1 DGMVY
6 PFTVCGAR
14 NAETKNEWRK
24 PECGRE
30 SLMAW
35 SLKRL
40 FRPSDRTL
48 AAQQLY
54 NAAVTQARSVSFFSQ
69 LMVPDTVI
77 GRFDMISLH
86 VFFIAHRFVK
96 EPTAQALS
104 ESFCAA
110 FFTDLDRNMR
120 EMGVGD
126 LSVGK
131 KVKKLAEGFYGRAG
145 AYEGALNGK
154 GDSMDVVLT
163 RNIFSGENP
172 GEPVLAALS
181 DYVVGNV
188 EALAS
193 QPLATLMA
201 GDAQFLPA
209 PELTSVEGERT
220 P

>member
-1 DGMVY
+1 
-6 PFTVCGAR
+6 
-14 NAETKNEWRK
+14 
-24 PECGRE
+24 
-30 SLMAW
+30 MAW

-40 FRPSDRTL
+40 FRASDRTL

-54 NAAVTQARSVSFFSQ
+54 NAAVDQARSVPFFSQ
-69 LMVPDTVI
+69 LSVPDTVI

-86 VFFIAHRFVK
+86 VFLIAHRFVK
-96 EPTAQALS
+96 EPTAQEFS

-145 AYEGALNGK
+145 AYEGALNGQ
-154 GDSMDVVLT
+154 GDPMETVLV
-163 RNIFSGENP
+163 RNVFGGEDP
-172 GEPVLAALS
+172 GAPVLALLS
-181 DYVVGNV
+181 NYVVRNV
-188 EALAS
+188 EGLAS
-193 QPLATLMA
+193 QSLATLMA
-201 GDAQFLPA
+201 GEVLFTPT
-209 PELTSVEGERT
+209 PELAGDQSERT